1 MTGLKRSLIY
11 WGRSIEKFF
20 LMICF
25 LAMITAVFVSIIN
38 SVPPLDY
45 ILMYIP
51 MTFTIALLSLAYTN
65 ITTALSHIISMGA
78 TRRDSFFGMQLFYHI
93 LMLQG
98 LLVSEIVIL
107 ALPKVYATD
116 KSSLCMFL
124 AALYIASCAMGNGIS
139 IAVMRCGMNTAK
151 VIYIG
156 ALIVV
161 CLFSIIIMSV
171 SEHMVIPHFGVVS
184 IIVAMVGVVLDIL
197 GIVVCSK
204 AVKEYEVRV

>member
-1 MTGLKRSLIY
+1 MTGLRRSLIY

-20 LMICF
+20 LMILLLSVVMTVCMSF
-25 LAMITAVFVSIIN
+25 LN
-38 SVPPLDY
+38 GVPPHEY
-45 ILMYIP
+45 MIMIP

-107 ALPKVYATD
+107 VLPKVYATD

-151 VIYIG
+151 AVYIG

-161 CLFSIIIMSV
+161 CLLVAIIMVV
-171 SEHMVIPHFGVVS
+171 SERIVIPYFGVVS
-184 IIVAMVGVVLDIL
+184 IIVAIVGVLLDISC
-197 GIVVCSK
+197 IVVCSK
-204 AVKEYEVRV
+204 AVREYEVRV

>member
-78 TRRDSFFGMQLFYHI
+78 TRRDSFLGMQLFYHI
-93 LMLQG
+93 LVLQG
-98 LLVSEIVIL
+98 LLITVILIL

-184 IIVAMVGVVLDIL
+184 IIVAMVGVLLDIL

>member
-20 LMICF
+20 VMTLLLGVVMAIGMSF
-25 LAMITAVFVSIIN
+25 LN
-38 SVPPLDY
+38 GVPPHDY
-45 ILMYIP
+45 MLMYIP
-51 MTFTIALLSLAYTN
+51 MTFTIALLSLAYTS
-65 ITTALSHIISMGA
+65 ITTSLSHIISMGA

-98 LLVSEIVIL
+98 LLVSEIVIWV
-107 ALPKVYATD
+107 LPEIYATD
-116 KSSLCMFL
+116 KKALCMFL

-161 CLFSIIIMSV
+161 CQFAIIIMAV
-171 SEHMVIPHFGVVS
+171 SERMVIPYFGVVS
-184 IIVAMVGVVLDIL
+184 MIAAMIGVLLDIL
-197 GIVVCSK
+197 CIVVCSK